1 LKLSKL
7 NTGTRVVVI
16 QLNRN
21 KLYKM
26 KFIKQIFTLALASSL
41 FVSCEKDTATDSV
54 VQSTSPSSTLELQVP
69 ASFNFETS
77 KDLNFSFNLD
87 QAPLN
92 GKYLLE
98 VYSTIPSAGAGSLY
112 KSFISSSANLNFRAA
127 VPAEV
132 NQVYVLLWA
141 PDGSSFLT
149 VLPVSGGSL
158 NHTFYKGKNQS
169 GKMETSSPDC
179 NSGCDVSRT
188 HSGWWTANEDSES
201 RDETTYCVTGSYN
214 GSGGITIKD
223 KSIVRLC
230 GSGSIPNVTI
240 DNGVLEIT
248 GDANVTINNL
258 NLNSS
263 SDNEII
269 VYAGGSLTITNTF
282 SPNSDITNHGT
293 ISLSALSLNS
303 NAKLKNYGTFNVVT
317 NNSTTLNGDVKN
329 YGSMTFSGN
338 LTISGGSEFENFCT
352 LICEGDLNVNG
363 DLDNDQAYVSVD
375 DRVMINGGGKIYL
388 DDGAQLSTK
397 DIWINGKIEG
407 KGSTSIIK
415 VSGRSDANWGSEIKK
430 NLEYCDADGIE
441 NFPNNI
447 FKNGAKAACD
457 VTIQTSACNPEG
469 NGVST
474 IADADNDGI
483 ADELDAY
490 PNDASRAA
498 NSYFPGENVY
508 GTLAY
513 EDLWPAF
520 GDYDFNDLVI
530 DYRFQNVLN
539 SDNEV
544 VDLVGRFVTRCLGG
558 DYENGFGIQLDLPS
572 AAISAVSGAVITEN
586 IVNIS
591 ANGTEQ
597 GQTNATIIVYDN
609 AKSILPNTTGASFVN
624 TVSANPKVDNDTL
637 DLSISFNTPQL
648 IAALGQ
654 APFNPFIFINGTRG
668 REVHLAGYAPT
679 DLADAALFGTI
690 DDNTNPNGE
699 NTYKSSN
706 NLPWAINIV
715 GGFSYPEERV
725 DIASAY
731 SFFGSWAQSGGSS
744 NQNWYIDLPGNINV
758 SDLYQ

>member
-1 LKLSKL
+1 MMKL
-7 NTGTRVVVI
+7 V
-16 QLNRN
+16 
-21 KLYKM
+21 
-26 KFIKQIFTLALASSL
+26 KQIFTVALVSSL
-41 FVSCEKDTATDSV
+41 FVSCEKESTTDNV
-54 VQSTSPSSTLELQVP
+54 VASNSPSSSMELRVP
-69 ASFNFETS
+69 ANFNFATS
-77 KDLNFSFNLD
+77 KDLNFTFNLD

-92 GKYLLE
+92 GKYLVE
-98 VYSTIPSAGAGSLY
+98 VYAAIPSAGQGSLY
-112 KSFISSSANLNFRAA
+112 KSFLSSSANLNFTAE

-132 NQVYVLLWA
+132 NQVYILLWA

-149 VLPVSGGSL
+149 VLPISGTSL

-169 GKMETSSPDC
+169 GKMETASPDC
-179 NSGCDVSRT
+179 NSGCDVTRT
-188 HSGWWTANEDSES
+188 HSGWWTADEDSES
-201 RDETTYCVTGSYN
+201 RNETTYCVTGSYN
-214 GSGGITIKD
+214 GSGGITITD

-230 GSGSIPNVTI
+230 GSGSIPTVTI
-240 DNGVLEIT
+240 NKGVLEIT

-258 NLNSS
+258 NLNSDK
-263 SDNEII
+263 DNEII
-269 VYAGGSLTITNTF
+269 VYPGGSLTITNTF
-282 SPNSDITNHGT
+282 SPNADITNYGT
-293 ISLSALSLNS
+293 ISLSALNLNS
-303 NAKLKNYGTFNVVT
+303 NAELKNYGTFNVVT
-317 NNSTTLNGDVKN
+317 NNSTSLNGDVKN

-338 LTISGGSEFENFCT
+338 LTINGGSDFDNYCT

-363 DLDNDQAYVSVD
+363 DIDNDQGYIRVD
-375 DRVMINGGGKIYL
+375 DRLLINGGGKIIL

-469 NGVST
+469 NGVTS
-474 IADADNDGI
+474 IADADNDGV

-498 NSYFPGENVY
+498 NSFFPGENVY

-520 GDYDFNDLVI
+520 GDYDFNDLVV
-530 DYRFQNVLN
+530 DYRYQNVLN
-539 SDNEV
+539 ADNEV
-544 VDLVGRFVTRCLGG
+544 VDLVGRFVTRSLGG

-572 AAISAVSGAVITEN
+572 AAVSAVSGAVITEN

-624 TVSANPKVDNDTL
+624 TVSANPKIDNDTL
-637 DLSISFNTPQL
+637 DLNISFNTPQI
-648 IAALGQ
+648 IASLGQ

-679 DLADAALFGTI
+679 DLADVALFGTI
-690 DDNTNPNGE
+690 DDNTNPNSE

-731 SFFGSWAQSGGSS
+731 SFFGSWAQSGGSA
-744 NQNWYIDLPGNINV
+744 NQNWYIDLPGNINA